1 MLPSEMRGSSQQSN
15 MELGSLGARGTQ
27 SLNGG
32 MGGFGGLEGAQQL
45 GGQGQAA
52 PVEQAP
58 MGGSERTGFAGA
70 MDSGAMGQ
78 EALGQGA
85 LGQGSMGEGG
95 RLSESAVS
103 RMNEG
108 SLGGGGSLQGMQ
120 GAQGVQGMEG
130 MQSMTSAFTGGQQVQ
145 GGMLSD
151 GGGVNSLQG
160 QGMMDGGL
168 QSSSLQGGALQGG
181 LQSMMGAGLA
191 GLPAMGGGG
200 EFGQQQMAFKKV
212 SNNTSALKMPAY
224 RCKNFLPPD
233 LRQRHTYYSR
243 SLSLII
249 DNNRKKRTKIINA
262 SCIEIWCPFKGL

>member
-1 MLPSEMRGSSQQSN
+1 MLPNEMRGSSQQSN

-32 MGGFGGLEGAQQL
+32 MEGFGGLEGAQQL

-58 MGGSERTGFAGA
+58 MGGSERTGFGGA
-70 MDSGAMGQ
+70 MDAGAMGQ
-78 EALGQGA
+78 EAMGQGA
-85 LGQGSMGEGG
+85 MGGGG

-103 RMNEG
+103 RMSEG

-120 GAQGVQGMEG
+120 GVQSVQGMEG

-151 GGGVNSLQG
+151 GGGVNALQG
-160 QGMMDGGL
+160 QGMMDGSL
-168 QSSSLQGGALQGG
+168 QSNSLQGGALQGG
-181 LQSMMGAGLA
+181 LQSMMGGGLA

-212 SNNTSALKMPAY
+212 S
-224 RCKNFLPPD
+224 D
-233 LRQRHTYYSR
+233 
-243 SLSLII
+243 
-249 DNNRKKRTKIINA
+249 
-262 SCIEIWCPFKGL
+262 